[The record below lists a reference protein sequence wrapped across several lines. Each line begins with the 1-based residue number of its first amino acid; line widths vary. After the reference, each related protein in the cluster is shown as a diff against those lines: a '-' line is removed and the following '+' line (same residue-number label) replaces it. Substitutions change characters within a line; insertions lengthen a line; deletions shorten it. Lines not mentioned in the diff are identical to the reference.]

1 VAKSYQPTYLPHDN
15 ISNRSFLNCMQEAA
29 LLSKIRHPN
38 MYMTRNMSHVTRHT
52 SHFTP
57 SNALRISRRFSVSC
71 FGSVIDYGGGG
82 ARGGLEGG
90 GDGEGFAGLNTQE
103 LIWNTP
109 LCTSPQAL
117 CTSITN
123 RQTPIKTYTRT
134 RTQFSLAI
142 PLAIFLTH
150 NFMRRPP

>member
-1 VAKSYQPTYLPHDN
+1 MYTT
-15 ISNRSFLNCMQEAA
+15 
-29 LLSKIRHPN
+29 RH
-38 MYMTRNMSHVTRHT
+38 MSHVTRHT
-52 SHFTP
+52 SHFTL
-57 SNALRISRRFSVSC
+57 SNALPITRRFSVSC
-71 FGSVIDYGGGG
+71 FGSVIDYEGGG

-134 RTQFSLAI
+134 LTQFSLAHAI
-142 PLAIFLTH
+142 PLAIFLTL